1 MMMMTDI
8 KINSLKNYFQKLSS
22 ESAVDSDVVMEDGTM
37 RPLKKYAQVDIKG
50 AEGLYETNVD
60 RWSRKAKHHLA
71 KAEIVNAAD
80 QPIYEIGE
88 VALYQGQEVKVK
100 IPQGP
105 QGTTGVMFEGHLKM
119 VHQSK
124 LSKLEENVVSALQS
138 VVPINRIMQ
147 LAGLDHVGAI
157 TTEIVKEEIITEAD
171 ASTMISQ
178 LITAAQGMPQYKSN
192 TEAARMFVYGN
203 ILSEI
208 YKELQSDKFQTVQG
222 QNAMPQLSKL
232 GVIGA
237 QLIKT
242 AQIVGQNTTP
252 GATAAT
258 TNNAATGINAANN
271 TTSAGSA

>member
-1 MMMMTDI
+1 M
-8 KINSLKNYFQKLSS
+8 NSLKNYFQKLSS
-22 ESAVDSDVVMEDGTM
+22 ESVVVSDVMMEDGTM
-37 RPLKKYAQVDIKG
+37 RPLKKYAQVDIAG

-88 VALYQGQEVKVK
+88 MAIYQGQSVKVK

-105 QGTTGVMFEGHLKM
+105 KGTTGVMFEGHLKM
-119 VHQSK
+119 VHQSN

-147 LAGLDHVGAI
+147 LAGLELTGTI
-157 TTEIVKEEIITEAD
+157 STEVVKEDMITETD
-171 ASTMISQ
+171 AAGMITQ
-178 LITAAQGMPQYKSN
+178 LITAAQGMPQYKTN

-208 YKELQSDKFQTVQG
+208 YKELLATKFQTVQG
-222 QNAMPQLSKL
+222 QNAMPQLKNL
-232 GVIGA
+232 GIIGA

-242 AQIVGQNTTP
+242 AQAVGQNNAP
-252 GATAAT
+252 GSTAAT
-258 TNNAATGINAANN
+258 TTNAATG
-271 TTSAGSA
+271 TTASGQQ

>member
-1 MMMMTDI
+1 M
-8 KINSLKNYFQKLSS
+8 NNLKHYFQKLSS
-22 ESAVDSDVVMEDGTM
+22 KSAVGLDVVMEDGTM
-37 RPLKKYAQVDIKG
+37 RPLKKYAQVDIAG

-80 QPIYEIGE
+80 QPVYEIGE
-88 VALYQGQEVKVK
+88 FALYQGQQVKVK

-124 LSKLEENVVSALQS
+124 LSKLEENVVSSLQS

-147 LAGLDHVGAI
+147 LAGLEHTGAI
-157 TTEIVKEEIITEAD
+157 STEVVKEEIITETD
-171 ASTMISQ
+171 AAGMITQ
-178 LITAAQGMPQYKSN
+178 LITAAQGMAEYKEN

-232 GVIGA
+232 GIIGA

-242 AQIVGQNTTP
+242 AQTVGQNTAP
-252 GATAAT
+252 GATSAT
-258 TNNAATGINAANN
+258 TNNAATGTNAA
-271 TTSAGSA
+271 GSK